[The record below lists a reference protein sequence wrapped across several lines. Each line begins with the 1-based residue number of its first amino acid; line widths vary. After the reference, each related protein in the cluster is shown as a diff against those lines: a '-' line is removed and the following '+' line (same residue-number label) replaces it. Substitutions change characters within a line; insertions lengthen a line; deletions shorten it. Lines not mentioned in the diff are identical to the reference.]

1 MKEMELGIGWGLTD
15 WVVRKGLFEEVICEF
30 GCEWKAG
37 LASWMFRAGVLLDS
51 PGECRGPGAGMSLM

>member
-30 GCEWKAG
+30 SCEWKAG
-37 LASWMFRAGVLLDS
+37 LAWWMFRTRALLDS
-51 PGECRGPGAGMSLM
+51 PGEYRGPEAGTSLM